1 MLKLKTPVRTG
12 KAKGGSSSGKMK
24 QASLMSFF
32 KPMEKKQSP
41 LKDHANG
48 FSSSPLK
55 YKHTVTEK
63 SEIKKNAATV
73 LDVRH
78 GESDD
83 ESKVF
88 DDVSDDS
95 TPSST
100 SPVASAECAKTRHM
114 IPSSPLRVSDR
125 EDTEIATPLKKPM
138 LEKADGLTGRQAKRN
153 VSYVESDLEDEDNVM
168 PAREKRKRRVIESD
182 SEDDFK
188 PGDDNDDDDDDDMSD
203 FVVDDE
209 VEEEQSKLESDAEDS
224 ISISK
229 KRKTSKPLKV
239 SSVKSEPVE
248 NSNAL
253 GQKFAAGS
261 SYIATVSAR
270 TPKSSTKKLLH
281 TPETKKPFSKE
292 NEERYEWLVDI
303 KDANKRSLTDP
314 DYDSR
319 TIFIPPLAWLKFTAF
334 EKQYWEIKSKMWD
347 TVVFFKKGKFY
358 ELYEN
363 DAIIANT
370 EFDLK
375 LAGGGR
381 ANMKLAGV
389 PEMSFDYWAK
399 EFISHGYK
407 VARVDQKESLLAKE
421 IRGKSGVSQVKEE
434 KIIKRELTGILT
446 GGTLTDL
453 GMITDE
459 MPLYCM
465 SIKEITTSDSKTIG
479 VAYVDTSTSQLCL
492 IEFEDDMEL
501 TKLDTLVA
509 QLRPKEVICEKN
521 NLSSLATKIL
531 KFNNNGIIWNTLSP
545 LTEFWDYETTIK
557 TLENDFGNPEF
568 FQQYINNEVVIN
580 AFGGLLYYLQ
590 LLKLDKQI
598 METGNFQNHKIIQ
611 RNHMILDGTSL
622 VNLEIFCNNSDGGEK
637 GTLFRFINKCI
648 TPMGKRMFKQWVLH
662 PLYKVED
669 INDRYDTVDFLMN
682 GDVKLRLLLEDSIKG
697 LPDLERLIARTSSK
711 LLRFRDFLKVIQG
724 LETINGL
731 FTKLQELSTSAPGAL
746 GKVLTTIPQNFSN
759 LVEEWEGSFDR
770 SEALNDVVVPNAG
783 VDKEFDDS
791 QHEIDDIISELNST
805 LKEYQRSFKCP
816 EMLYR
821 DSGKEIYLL
830 EVPNRINKMIP
841 KDWNLMGST
850 SKVKRYWSPEV
861 KVLARNLL
869 EKLELHKQI
878 LENVKGNIYNL
889 FNGHYKEWNHAVQ
902 VIAAIDCLLSIT
914 KTSETMSYPSCR
926 PTYDEKSA
934 TSHIK
939 FEKLRNP
946 IYEGTC
952 TFIPNDVELGG
963 DKPTFA
969 LLTGANAAGK
979 STIMRTTCLAVICA
993 QLGIYLPC
1001 SLATFSKPVDK
1012 IMTRLGAN
1020 DNIMAGKSTFFI
1032 ELSETSK
1039 ILRNGTKN
1047 SLIILDELGRGG
1059 SSSDGFAIATSVLY
1073 HLSCHVQSMGFFATH
1088 FASLGDEF
1096 SHSKQIQPMR
1106 MGIDVDSKSRNVT
1119 FLYKLEPGRASGSF
1133 GMNVASM
1140 CGIEESIID
1149 NAEVVA
1155 KSFEQTSVNK
1165 QSTQLAELGF
1175 ALGLQSDFSWLL
1187 EEKKYQQ
1194 LDADILKYDKESG
1207 LKNIFE
1213 LIT

>member
-1 MLKLKTPVRTG
+1 MLKLKTPIRAS

-24 QASLMSFF
+24 QASLMAFF
-32 KPMEKKQSP
+32 KPMGKKESPSKEQSR
-41 LKDHANG
+41 G

-55 YKHTVTEK
+55 SKSAKETVVTDTILD
-63 SEIKKNAATV
+63 IK
-73 LDVRH
+73 D
-78 GESDD
+78 ESDK
-83 ESKVF
+83 ENTVF
-88 DDVSDDS
+88 DDASEDS

-100 SPVASAECAKTRHM
+100 SPVAAVETFKTRPM
-114 IPSSPLRVSDR
+114 LPSSPLRV
-125 EDTEIATPLKKPM
+125 TESRDEEVSSPLRKPK
-138 LEKADGLTGRQAKRN
+138 LEEPDGDIGRQVRRKN
-153 VSYVESDLEDEDNVM
+153 ISYAESDLEDEDGAM
-168 PAREKRKRRVIESD
+168 PIRKRKKRVVESD

-188 PGDDNDDDDDDDMSD
+188 PDDNNDNDDDDDGLSD
-203 FVVDDE
+203 FIVEDE
-209 VEEEQSKLESDAEDS
+209 PEEEPQLESDADDD
-224 ISISK
+224 IPLSK
-229 KRKTSKPLKV
+229 KRKRSNSPKLSSSTVKV
-239 SSVKSEPVE
+239 EMLACSSDNK
-248 NSNAL
+248 AL
-253 GQKFAAGS
+253 GLKFNAGS
-261 SYIATVSAR
+261 SYTAATPV
-270 TPKSSTKKLLH
+270 KSTKKTTKKLLH
-281 TPETKKPFSKE
+281 TPEAKKPFAKE
-292 NEERYEWLVDI
+292 NEERYEWLENI
-303 KDANKRSLTDP
+303 KDAEKRSPQDP
-314 DYDSR
+314 EYDSR

-453 GMITDE
+453 GMITDD

-465 SIKEITTSDSKTIG
+465 SIKEVTKEDSKIIG
-479 VAYVDTSTSQLCL
+479 VAYVDTSTSQLSL

-501 TKLDTLVA
+501 TKLDTLVT

-531 KFNNNGIIWNTLSP
+531 KFNNSGIIWNSLSP
-545 LTEFWDYETTIK
+545 LVEFWDYETTK
-557 TLENDFGNPEF
+557 TTLEDSFGSPEF
-568 FQQYINNEVVIN
+568 FQLYMDKKVVIN

-598 METGNFQNHKIIQ
+598 METGNFQHHKITQ
-611 RNHMILDGTSL
+611 QHHMVLDGVSL
-622 VNLEIFCNNSDGGEK
+622 VNLEIFSNNSDGGEK
-637 GTLFRFINKCI
+637 GTLFKFINKCI

-669 INDRYDTVDFLMN
+669 INARYDTVDFLMN
-682 GDVKLRLLLEDSIKG
+682 GDVNLRLLLEENIRG

-724 LETINGL
+724 MEVINKL
-731 FTKLQELSTSAPGAL
+731 FTSLMKLSTTVPGAL
-746 GKVLTTIPQNFSN
+746 GSILATIPDNFSE
-759 LVEEWEGSFDR
+759 LVAEWEDSFNR
-770 SEALNDVVVPNAG
+770 SEALNDVVMPNSG
-783 VDKEFDDS
+783 VDKDFDES
-791 QHEIDDIISELNST
+791 QQQIDNIIDQLNST

-841 KDWNLMGST
+841 KSWNLMGST

-861 KVLARNLL
+861 KVLARDLM

-889 FNGHYKEWNHAVQ
+889 FNEHYKEWNQAVQ
-902 VIAAIDCLLSIT
+902 IIAAVDCMLSIT

-926 PTYDEKSA
+926 PEYTNDTKV
-934 TSHIK
+934 SHIK
-939 FEKLRNP
+939 FEELRNP
-946 IYEGTC
+946 IYAGTG

-963 DKPTFA
+963 DKPNFA

-1001 SLATFSKPVDK
+1001 SLARFSKPVDK

-1039 ILRNGTKN
+1039 ILRNGTRN

-1073 HLSCHVQSMGFFATH
+1073 QLSCHVQSMGFFATH

-1096 SHSKQIQPMR
+1096 SLSKQIQPMR
-1106 MGIDVDSKSRNVT
+1106 MGIKVDSQLRNVT

-1140 CGIEESIID
+1140 CGIEEGIID
-1149 NAEVVA
+1149 NAEKVA
-1155 KSFEQTSVNK
+1155 EAYEQTSVIK
-1165 QSTQLAELGF
+1165 QSTQLAELGCE
-1175 ALGLQSDFSWLL
+1175 LGLQSDFSWIF
-1187 EEKKYQQ
+1187 EEKKYKE
-1194 LDADILKYDKESG
+1194 LSDDVLEYNKESA

-1213 LIT
+1213 MIS